1 MALTMTRTRMQTAL
15 TKLAQRIAE
24 VHHELGLLDAL
35 EREHPV
41 HAHSIDARRATRKAD
56 LEALYAT
63 IRQFDR
69 DLDPTCIGESDLW
82 LKAHGRRGARTSILR
97 YLKSLESI

>member
-69 DLDPTCIGESDLW
+69 DLDPACIGKSDVW
-82 LKAHGRRGARTSILR
+82 MKEFGRRGSKIVTLR
-97 YLKSLESI
+97 YLDEIAS